1 MKEKAIEKIN
11 AEMQKNPDN
20 NYIEIIGHYI
30 IDKCESDATAEKVL
44 AAGKTLSGCLDRIK
58 ALAKKKAINNIGV
71 VTEEE
76 AFAEVDNYFGFS
88 AEQPKQKETVAIDLD
103 KFFV

>member
-20 NYIEIIGHYI
+20 QYIEIIGQYI
-30 IDKCESDATAEKVL
+30 IDKCESDAAAEKVL
-44 AAGKTLSGCLDRIK
+44 TDGKTLSACLDKIK
-58 ALAKKKAINNIGV
+58 ALAKKKAINGVGV
-71 VTEEE
+71 VTEDE
-76 AFAEVDNYFGFS
+76 AFTEVNKYFGF
-88 AEQPKQKETVAIDLD
+88 AEKPKETVDIDLD

>member
-20 NYIEIIGHYI
+20 QYIEIIGQYI
-30 IDKCESDATAEKVL
+30 IDKCESDAAAEKVL
-44 AAGKTLSGCLDRIK
+44 AAGKTLSGCLDKIK
-58 ALAKKKAINNIGV
+58 AAAKKKAINGVGV
-71 VTEEE
+71 VTEDE
-76 AFAEVDNYFGFS
+76 AFAEVNKYFGFT
-88 AEQPKQKETVAIDLD
+88 EKPKETVVIDLD